1 MSEQITVTLP
11 DGSSREY
18 DAGTTPAD
26 VAASIGAGLAK
37 AALAAKA
44 DGEWIDLDRPLDHD
58 VALAIVVPDSDD
70 GREVLRHSTAH
81 VLAEAVT
88 RSVPGREVRDR
99 SRDRRRLL
107 LRLRAPRRPDVQR
120 RRPRPRSKPRCARS

>member
-18 DAGTTPAD
+18 DRGTTPAA

-44 DGEWIDLDRPLDHD
+44 DGEWVDLNHRSSTTPASRSSLPRPTT
-58 VALAIVVPDSDD
+58 A
-70 GREVLRHSTAH
+70 GRCCAT
-81 VLAEAVT
+81 
-88 RSVPGREVRDR
+88 
-99 SRDRRRLL
+99 
-107 LRLRAPRRPDVQR
+107 
-120 RRPRPRSKPRCARS
+120 RPRT